1 MVFLRVAVLHRFYCI
16 ILQGLQKVAAVSLQI
31 GYRNQ
36 ATDAIIAGLKKKK
49 SQESV
54 VSEAK
59 NVK

>member
-1 MVFLRVAVLHRFYCI
+1 MLDCI